1 MVRAIHESK
10 FEVSALYGLTVE
22 PSTKQEAILQSL
34 LCALILNTEATRSL
48 DPTVKSQLGGLG
60 IQVTDATS
68 MLREANLGLIEAL
81 HEIDLTLTRFMSEFV
96 LKDSK

>member
-1 MVRAIHESK
+1 M
-10 FEVSALYGLTVE
+10 
-22 PSTKQEAILQSL
+22 
-34 LCALILNTEATRSL
+34 
-48 DPTVKSQLGGLG
+48 KSQLVGLG

-81 HEIDLTLTRFMSEFV
+81 HEIDLTLVQLKNEFV